1 MATGYLGTVKF
12 KSSDSSAVLPGKYA
26 FTAADHGVHTFLGLI
41 LKKRGTQTI
50 TVFDASNNTI
60 LGTISINVA

>member
-1 MATGYLGTVKF
+1 VQ
-12 KSSDSSAVLPGKYA
+12 
-26 FTAADHGVHTFLGLI
+26 TFLGLI

-60 LGTISINVA
+60 LGTISINVL